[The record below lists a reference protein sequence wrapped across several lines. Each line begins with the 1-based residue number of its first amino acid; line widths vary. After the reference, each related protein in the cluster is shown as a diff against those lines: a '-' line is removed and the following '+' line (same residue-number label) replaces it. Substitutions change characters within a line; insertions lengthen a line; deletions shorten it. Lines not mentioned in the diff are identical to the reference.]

1 MNVAGVSLKL
11 VNVNVVTIH
20 KCPFCNCDPCD
31 CDWGLDELF
40 KKGNLVASESL
51 AEESSSGSYYPTIED
66 LRLPAFDSIYNTL
79 GTGGTSSYKQ
89 RYKGTIVDLS
99 IYKVGDLVNWYP
111 LYGFCDFNKVWLIK
125 EVFSSNPLD
134 CSYYDY
140 EITDG
145 LQCHHVTFSELKKL
159 EDK

>member
-1 MNVAGVSLKL
+1 MNVVVS
-11 VNVNVVTIH
+11 

-31 CDWGLDELF
+31 CDWGLSELF
-40 KKGNLVASESL
+40 KTGNLITGKPL
-51 AEESSSGSYYPTIED
+51 AQESSSGSYYPTIED

-79 GTGGTSSYKQ
+79 GTGGTSAYKQ
-89 RYKGTIVDLS
+89 RYKSVIIDKS
-99 IYKVGDLVNWYP
+99 IYKVGDLVNWHP
-111 LYGFCDFNKVWLIK
+111 LYGVCDFNKVWLIK
-125 EVFSSNPLD
+125 DVFSSNPLD

-145 LQCHHVTFSELKKL
+145 LESRLVTFNELKKL

>member
-1 MNVAGVSLKL
+1 MDATQIVA
-11 VNVNVVTIH
+11 NVNVVAVL

-31 CDWGLDELF
+31 CDWGLNELF
-40 KKGNLVASESL
+40 KKGNFVIGKSVAEGSL
-51 AEESSSGSYYPTIED
+51 SGSYYPTIED

-79 GTGGTSSYKQ
+79 GTGGTSAYKQ
-89 RYKGTIVDLS
+89 RYKSVIIDKS
-99 IYKVGDLVNWYP
+99 IYKVGDLVNWHP
-111 LYGFCDFNKVWLIK
+111 LYGVCDFNKVWLIK
-125 EVFSSNPLD
+125 DVFSSNPLD

-145 LQCHHVTFSELKKL
+145 LESRLVTFNELKKL

>member
-1 MNVAGVSLKL
+1 MNVVVSD
-11 VNVNVVTIH
+11 

-31 CDWGLDELF
+31 CDWGLNELF
-40 KKGNLVASESL
+40 KTGNIAASMPVAK
-51 AEESSSGSYYPTIED
+51 ESSSGSYYPTIED

-79 GTGGTSSYKQ
+79 GTGGASSYKQ
-89 RYKGTIVDLS
+89 RYKSVIIDRS
-99 IYKVGDLVNWYP
+99 IYKIGDLVNWHP
-111 LYGFCDFNKVWLIK
+111 LYGFCDFGKVWLIK
-125 EVFSSNPLD
+125 DVFSSNPLD

-145 LQCHHVTFSELKKL
+145 LECRLVTFNELKKL